1 MTSSRSNGDSELS
14 TVRQGGVTTVGAFGE
29 TPLLVAPNVV
39 GDQTGVNSPAAK
51 NKLLIEG
58 LRKAYRVDGR
68 VVLALDG
75 VDLRAGQGE
84 FVTLIGPSGCGKST
98 LFHIVAGLQEP
109 DAGIIRLDDQVVENR
124 VGRSAYMFQK
134 DLLLPWRR
142 LLDNVVLAQEV
153 AGVPRARS
161 YAEARELLP
170 LFGLQGFDRSY
181 PSELSGGMRQ
191 RAALLRTFLSHRD
204 LMLLDEPFG
213 ALDAL
218 TRTELQCWLLEVW
231 ERFRQT
237 ILFVTHDVDEAIF
250 LSDRVYVMTPRPG
263 RIKDEVTI
271 TLPRPRQRSVVS
283 TSTFLALR
291 ERLVN
296 ALFSGNGA

>member
-1 MTSSRSNGDSELS
+1 MTFSRGNVDTSLS
-14 TVRQGGVTTVGAFGE
+14 PTERAGVGAFRE
-29 TPLLVAPNVV
+29 TPVQAALDVA
-39 GDQTGVNSPAAK
+39 GDRTGANLPTANS
-51 NKLLIEG
+51 KLLIEG

-75 VDLRAGQGE
+75 VDLRAGEGE

-109 DAGIIRLDDQVVENR
+109 DAGVIRLDGHVVERR

-170 LFGLQGFDRSY
+170 LFGLQGFERSY

-231 ERFRQT
+231 ERFKQT
-237 ILFVTHDVDEAIF
+237 ILFITHDVDEAIF

-271 TLPRPRQRSVVS
+271 TLPRPRQRSVVN
-283 TSTFLALR
+283 TSAFLALR
-291 ERLVN
+291 ERLVT